1 MASLTFSFSQFFG
14 FFVQITLLNSAV
26 IFLDSILSH
35 FGPTDL
41 RVDFNGKFHLSA
53 GLVNILKHIF
63 TTTYINRYT
72 ILRKNLN
79 PLTDSTIANKHI
91 NYKNKTTIDNCI
103 NCKLLAH
110 VVPQKLL

>member
-1 MASLTFSFSQFFG
+1 MASLTFFFSQFFR
-14 FFVQITLLNSAV
+14 FFVQITLFNSAV

-35 FGPTDL
+35 FEPTDL

-63 TTTYINRYT
+63 RTTDINRYT
-72 ILRKNLN
+72 ILGKY
-79 PLTDSTIANKHI
+79 LTLLTYSAIANEHI

-103 NCKLLAH
+103 NCTLFAH
-110 VVPQKLL
+110 VVPQNLL